1 MSGELDSD
9 VTRPLDLPPRSSGR
23 DDRSLL
29 LVGTGVLVFVAAVDA
44 GLAGLGPR
52 TPLWAAWIA
61 LFLANAWAAG
71 RFPGAVNAA
80 VTYLPG
86 LGAVVFLTAL
96 AAVSGGATSLFLQFL
111 LAIPLLSAI
120 ARPGRI
126 VEPILFGVASVAS
139 GATLLVLG
147 RAPGVDLVLW
157 VATAAAAVAFAVI
170 AGRLEG
176 RRQARYFESERER
189 ADALAR
195 LAEVERAQASAQAW
209 VAKGQLAEEVAHALN
224 SPLGAARS
232 SLAYARAELEQ
243 GHIAPALEAI
253 WDAAECVE
261 RIQIAI
267 ASLQVLHPPQ
277 APQGSSPST

>member
-1 MSGELDSD
+1 MDRA
-9 VTRPLDLPPRSSGR
+9 VPRER
-23 DDRSLL
+23 
-29 LVGTGVLVFVAAVDA
+29 
-44 GLAGLGPR
+44 LGD
-52 TPLWAAWIA
+52 
-61 LFLANAWAAG
+61 G
-71 RFPGAVNAA
+71 RFSGAVTAA
-80 VTYLPG
+80 LAYVPG
-86 LGAVVFLTAL
+86 LGAIVFLTAL
-96 AAVSGGATSLFLQFL
+96 AAVSGGATSPFLQFL
-111 LAIPLLSAI
+111 LTIPLLSAI

-126 VEPILFGVASVAS
+126 VEPSLFGVASVVA

-147 RAPGVDLVLW
+147 GAPGTDLVLW
-157 VATAAAAVAFAVI
+157 VATTAAAVTFAVVS
-170 AGRLEG
+170 GRLEG
-176 RRQARYFESERER
+176 RRQARYLESERER

-195 LAEVERAQASAQAW
+195 LAEIERAQAAAQAW

-243 GHIAPALEAI
+243 GRIAPALEAI

-277 APQGSSPST
+277 ADRRT